1 MTRRYVVAAAGL
13 AAVLGLHSGQPA
25 IDAAAQNGAPPD
37 NTGIP
42 IVVQVPYG
50 ATVSKGLLMTAAE
63 VQSTVIP
70 PGKKASCPYGCLL
83 ISNDEEKEPGKIVK
97 LALNMLGAT
106 PVAAQIDPLTSPDRI
121 IKSNDH
127 DLITLNNGDVLYIRM
142 GRTKASLP
150 PEAVWFDHAWK
161 LPHGVE
167 PDGEPNGFGPGARSE
182 IFVWRSVDGGGTF
195 QFLSGIDMA
204 LVDDDFGT
212 ATDYSGG
219 LPQAPAL
226 FTAPGTAEQPVWQMG
241 GTDGPLARVDPLTG
255 RVFLVAGVVGCPPDL
270 SQSYF
275 AVMCPRMRRSLV
287 MMSED
292 GGETWER
299 LGTLGHGGWRTDVV
313 PRASDQLAFAA
324 FAWNDQTLEG
334 QSFVSTAT
342 IGQFPVPDVDPPM
355 DSVLA
360 PEKQGQW
367 GWSTKPK
374 HHPLVGYE
382 TDKGDTMGM
391 ALTDQTVLARSPSS
405 GKMILAFMDTLEG
418 DKGDGH
424 RVYLFDGND
433 SWTALPPIA
442 PLSPNKNNFTLHLT
456 PVDLGHGPILLYW
469 YDVDTVAKTASIRGR
484 FIITDSSYT
493 SDFTIAP
500 SFSVTSYR
508 SYGDYHTAGGYAAS
522 RTGPYNFYPIWV
534 QPGGKVHFTHVQY
547 AHNRTLQLSKPA
559 PAPVGPVQFIM
570 GLFVRPGD
578 ITTQRELVDV
588 RELITVDTEE
598 DWDEK
603 ETRVP
608 PR

>member
-1 MTRRYVVAAAGL
+1 VAAAGL
-13 AAVLGLHSGQPA
+13 AAVLGLRWGQPA
-25 IDAAAQNGAPPD
+25 FGIDAAEQSGAPPG
-37 NTGIP
+37 NTQIP
-42 IVVQVPYG
+42 IVIQVPYG
-50 ATVSKGLLMTAAE
+50 ATVSNGLVMNAAE
-63 VQSTVIP
+63 VQSTVIA
-70 PGKKASCPYGCLL
+70 PGKKSQCPFGCLL
-83 ISNDEEKEPGKIVK
+83 ISNDNEKSPGKIIK
-97 LALNMLGAT
+97 LALNQLGGT
-106 PVAAQIDPLTSPDRI
+106 PAVADLEPLEGTDRM

-127 DLITLNNGDVLYIRM
+127 DLITLTNGDVLYIRM
-142 GRTKASLP
+142 GRTKAVLP

-161 LPHGVE
+161 LPYGEE

-182 IFVWRSVDGGGTF
+182 IFVWRSVDGGGSF

-219 LPQAPAL
+219 LPQAPAS
-226 FTAPGTAEQPVWQMG
+226 FTTPGTEEQPVWQMG

-255 RVFLVAGVVGCPPDL
+255 RVFLVAGVVGCPPDPA
-270 SQSYF
+270 QSYF
-275 AVMCPRMRRSLV
+275 AVMCPRMRRSVV

-292 GGETWER
+292 NGETWER

-313 PRASDQLAFAA
+313 ARANNQLAFAA
-324 FAWNDQTLEG
+324 FAWHARIGEG
-334 QSFVSTAT
+334 HSFVSTAT
-342 IGQFPVPDVDPPM
+342 IGQFPVPDLDPPM
-355 DSVLA
+355 DSVKA

-374 HHPLVGYE
+374 NHPLIGNVAAE
-382 TDKGDTMGM
+382 GDTMGI
-391 ALTDQTVLARSPSS
+391 ALTDQTILTRSPSS
-405 GKMILAFMDTLEG
+405 GKMVLAFMDTLEG

-433 SWTALPPIA
+433 TWTALPPIA

-469 YDVDTVAKTASIRGR
+469 YDVDTVAKKASIRGR
-484 FIITDSSYT
+484 LIITDTSYT

-500 SFSVTSYR
+500 AFSVSSYR

-534 QPGGKVHFTHVQY
+534 QPDGKVHFTHVQY
-547 AHNRTLQLSKPA
+547 AHNRTLEVSNPA
-559 PAPVGPVQFIM
+559 PPPPGPVQFIL
-570 GLFVRPGD
+570 GLFVQPAD
-578 ITTQRELVDV
+578 ITRQRELVDV
-588 RELITVDTEE
+588 RELTTVDTEE
-598 DWDEK
+598 EWDRE

-608 PR
+608 PQ